1 MIQTIQTASFT
12 LTTQQIQA
20 LELMSEFLRS
30 TKNLFL
36 LLGYAGTGKST
47 IIFQL
52 IKILIGEGK
61 RIALTAPTNKA
72 VRVLQR
78 MASKNNI
85 YGVDFFTIHQ
95 FLGLGLVRRGGDKV
109 LEQTAPSMLSLFDL
123 VFLDECSM
131 VNKELWYWITESI
144 SRSLITNKQLILMGD
159 PAQLPPVN
167 EVKSLSFSVPNKA
180 ILTQVVRQGTDSPLL
195 EFVTACR
202 KTVKSRNTF
211 NPFSR
216 YLPDKTNGAFMV
228 KENTLLRYA
237 FKKVLRNFAQNPDC
251 FRILCW
257 TNKKVDYYNAK
268 IRAKIYGENAPRFI
282 VGERLITRNPVTAPD
297 GKTIILPTSTEI
309 DILDFCEDKY
319 AGYKAWQLKI
329 ATDEG
334 TIRQIYILHEDDTKK
349 YKKDN
354 ARLLRNA
361 KKNPSLWKAYYN
373 HLEVFADIRNCY
385 ALTVHNSQGSTFDE
399 VGIDG
404 LDLSLNNKVRE
415 CNQLWYV
422 ASSRARSRVFVV
434 H

>member
-78 MASKNNI
+78 MASNNNI
-85 YGVDFFTIHQ
+85 YRVDFFTIHQ
-95 FLGLGLVRRGGDKV
+95 LLGLGLVRRGGDKV
-109 LEQTAPSMLSLFDL
+109 LEQTAPSMLGLFDL

-131 VNKELWYWITESI
+131 VNQELWYWITESI

-167 EVKSLSFSVPNKA
+167 EVRSLSFNVPDKA

-202 KTVKSRNTF
+202 KAVKSRNTF
-211 NPFSR
+211 NPFPR
-216 YLPDKTNGAFMV
+216 YLLDKTNGAFIV
-228 KENTLLRYA
+228 QESTLLKYA
-237 FKKVLRNFAQNPDC
+237 FKKISKNFAKNPDC

-268 IRAKIYGENAPRFI
+268 IRAEIYGENVPRFI
-282 VGERLITRNPVTAPD
+282 VGERLITRNPVIAPD
-297 GKTIILPTSTEI
+297 GNTIILPTSTEI
-309 DILDFCEDKY
+309 EILDFCEDKY
-319 AGYKAWQLKI
+319 AGYKAWQLKVV
-329 ATDEG
+329 TDEG
-334 TIRQIYILHEDDTKK
+334 TIRQIYVLHEDDTKK
-349 YKKDN
+349 YRKDN

-399 VGIDG
+399 TGIDG
-404 LDLSLNNKVRE
+404 RDLNKNKKVRE

-422 ASSRARSRVFVV
+422 ASSRARSRAFVV
-434 H
+434 R

>member
-1 MIQTIQTASFT
+1 MIQTLQTADFS
-12 LTTQQIQA
+12 LTSQQLKA
-20 LELMSEFLRS
+20 LELMNEFLKS
-30 TKNLFL
+30 TKNIFL
-36 LLGYAGTGKST
+36 ILGYAGTGKST

-52 IKILIGEGK
+52 IKLLVGRGK

-78 MASKNNI
+78 MASKNEI

-95 FLGLGLVRRGGDKV
+95 LLGLGLVRRGGNKV

-131 VNKELWYWITESI
+131 VNKELWHWITESI

-159 PAQLPPVN
+159 PAQLPPVD

-180 ILTQVVRQGTDSPLL
+180 ILTEVVRQGTDSPLL

-202 KTVKSRNTF
+202 KAVKSQKAF
-211 NPFSR
+211 KPFSK

-237 FKKVLRNFAQNPDC
+237 FKKVSKNFTQNPDC

-257 TNKKVDYYNAK
+257 TNKKVDYYNAN

-282 VGERLITRNPVTAPD
+282 IGERLITRSPVTAPD
-297 GKTIILPTSTEI
+297 GKSIILPTSTEI
-309 DILDFCEDKY
+309 EVLDFCEDRY
-319 AGYKAWQLKI
+319 SSYKAWQLKVV
-329 ATDEG
+329 TDEK
-334 TIRQIYILHEDDTKK
+334 TIRQIYVLHEDDTKR
-349 YKKDN
+349 YNKDN
-354 ARLLRNA
+354 ASLLRNA
-361 KKNPSLWKAYYN
+361 KKNPFFWKAYYN

-404 LDLSLNNKVRE
+404 RDLNKNDKVSE

-422 ASSRARSRVFVV
+422 AASRARRRVFIV